1 MCVKIEKHFK
11 ILKILVI
18 IIMRDFFDKNLFQEV
33 FNSNEFKGW
42 LLSRRWFGDKSLLS
56 NLSFKVTMKYFN
68 PISEK
73 IFLTIIEIT
82 SQDYDKLYFLPFIT
96 YEKIQDIL
104 EPKENTRANVVKLTE
119 NTFSKIVALSVHDNQ
134 KEKILYLNL
143 IEAEYCV
150 LFWKMMLFDK
160 KVSETFPTMSME
172 LTLYSEQF
180 EDEINMS
187 KVRNLIEASLY
198 PERYE
203 YGLEQLGDGNTTNLI
218 FLLQISNKKYPQQK
232 PISYVLKSY
241 KKYSGSLEPS
251 KLFVLVKN
259 NFPNAPKI
267 YGTIKLQER
276 ETIGILEDVPNKG
289 NLGDIYWK
297 ELNHMISSVFNRVSD
312 DFSSLEDKDNMSAY
326 IKEYCAD
333 SLKVSEKIGFQIKQ
347 LHEALILQND
357 QLYSKETVLSKDYLK
372 NYSDKLNY
380 MVNRIQNSM
389 SKGSEGAFYKSP
401 KINSILIDIK
411 DIIEKFLSEFDV
423 DQIIIQPVHQDLH
436 FQQILYNE
444 INGDYTFYF
453 IDFEGDPQLSEEQ
466 KKRKFPIEKDL
477 GSFLRSL
484 SYIKFNTLLNFI
496 EKEFVDKE
504 RFEVPAESL
513 YNLYFRKSS
522 KITQKHKTLEVVLRL
537 LNLWENKLM
546 SKILE
551 KSLNFHFTLINYFT
565 IERVLH
571 ELDYELLFRPGNIII
586 PILGLKEI
594 IDRY

>member
-1 MCVKIEKHFK
+1 
-11 ILKILVI
+11 
-18 IIMRDFFDKNLFQEV
+18 MRNYFDKNLFQQV

-56 NLSFKVTMKYFN
+56 NLSFEVSITYFN
-68 PISEK
+68 IISEPV
-73 IFLTIIEIT
+73 FLTIIEIT
-82 SQDYDKLYFLPFIT
+82 SQDYAKSYFFPIII

-104 EPKENTRANVVKLTE
+104 EPKENTRVNVVKLTE

-143 IEAEYCV
+143 IEAEYSV
-150 LFWKMMLFDK
+150 LFWKKMLFDK
-160 KVSETFPTMSME
+160 KISETFPEMSMD

-203 YGLEQLGDGNTTNLI
+203 YGLEQLGGGNTTNLL
-218 FLLQISNKKYPQQK
+218 FLLHISNKKKPQQK
-232 PISYVLKSY
+232 SISYVLKSY
-241 KKYSGSLEPS
+241 KEYSGSLEPR

-267 YGTIKLQER
+267 YGTIKIQER
-276 ETIGILEDVPNKG
+276 ETIGVLEDVPNIG

-297 ELNHMISSVFNRVSD
+297 ELNHMIVSVFSKVSGEL
-312 DFSSLEDKDNMSAY
+312 SSLEDKNTMSAY

-333 SLKVSEKIGFQIKQ
+333 SLKVSESIGFQIKQ
-347 LHEALILQND
+347 LHEALIVQND
-357 QLYSKETVLSKDYLK
+357 PLYSKETVLSKDYLK
-372 NYSDKLNY
+372 NYSDKLNH

-389 SKGSEGAFYKSP
+389 SKGAEGAFYTSP
-401 KINSILIDIK
+401 KITSILIDIK
-411 DIIEKFLSEFDV
+411 DIIEKFLSEFDI

-436 FQQILYNE
+436 FQQILYNK

-466 KKRKFPIEKDL
+466 KKQKFPIEKDL

-484 SYIKFNTLLNFI
+484 SYIKFNSLLNFI
-496 EKEFVDKE
+496 EREFVDKE
-504 RFEVPAESL
+504 RFEVPAEFL

-522 KITQKHKTLEVVLRL
+522 KITEKHKKLEVALIL

-546 SKILE
+546 GKILE
-551 KSLNFHFTLINYFT
+551 KSLKLNFTLINFFT

-594 IDRY
+594 IDKY